1 MTTRKAN
8 LTILIIFGTF
18 ILIRTI
24 FPAEENDTF
33 SSTLFNL
40 SIEIVGGIVLYTI
53 LNLLQNINRL
63 YLYFQTQVLLRDK
76 EIRLS
81 IAYLFRIKLDGKYL
95 LVKSSRRNY
104 FQPVGGAFKTL
115 PGSEKI
121 FEKLDVKSD
130 RLIETEKGVAKND
143 LRVFVKG
150 IKVIEF
156 IEWFNSK
163 EDRETSPWREFCE
176 ELIMTN
182 ILPWKEFRYID
193 YKYKGTVQTPILNLD
208 SGDKGM
214 FIYEIYDL
222 IINNEQKPIFEALL
236 ATGNTENFIWANDKL
251 IERLGHSENKKGYIH
266 EIAKHAKWALNMK
279 WSES

>member
-8 LTILIIFGTF
+8 LTVLIIFGTF
-18 ILIRTI
+18 IFFRTI
-24 FPAEENDTF
+24 FPADENDTF

-40 SIEIVGGIVLYTI
+40 SIEIVGGIVLFSI
-53 LNLLQNINRL
+53 LNFLQNINRL
-63 YLYFQTQVLLRDK
+63 YFYFQTQVLLRNK
-76 EIRLS
+76 EVRLS
-81 IAYLFRIKLDGKYL
+81 IAYLFRIKVDGKYM

-150 IKVIEF
+150 INVIEF

-182 ILPWKEFRYID
+182 ILPWNEFRHID
-193 YKYKGTVQTPILNLD
+193 YKYKGTIQTPILNLD

-222 IINNEQKPIFEALL
+222 VINDDQRPIFNNLL
-236 ATGNTENFIWANDKL
+236 LSDNTDTYIWADESL
-251 IERLGHSENKKGYIH
+251 INRLGHSESNKGYIN
-266 EIAKHAKWALNMK
+266 EIAKHSKWALNMK
-279 WSES
+279 WSKE